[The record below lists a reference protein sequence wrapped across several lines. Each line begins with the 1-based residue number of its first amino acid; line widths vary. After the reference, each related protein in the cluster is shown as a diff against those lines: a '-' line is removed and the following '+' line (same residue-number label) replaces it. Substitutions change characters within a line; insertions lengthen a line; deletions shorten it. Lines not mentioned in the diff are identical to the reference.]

1 MIFKPIIFLAVALVM
16 CQVAHSQLQ
25 GFATQNGGTT
35 GGAGGPTV
43 NVNTEAQL
51 INAVTD
57 NNPRIVRV
65 TGSITLSGS
74 TRVRIGSNKSILGA
88 SSNAGIH
95 RGGGML
101 IESGRNVIIRGIR
114 CSFVRDPND
123 CVEVSRS
130 TNVWIDHCDFWS
142 DMNNGRDFYDGL
154 VDIVRGSDFV
164 TLSWNRFRNHY
175 KVSLIGNSDDAAATD
190 RGRLRVS
197 IQGNWFQN
205 VNSRNPS
212 LRFGTGHIWNNL
224 FENVGSSTI
233 NSRMGA
239 QVLVEN
245 NVFINARRT
254 IITNLDSREDGF
266 ANQRNN
272 LFGSESMAGPFITR
286 TGSFTNPPYSY
297 SLQSVHNTATLVRG
311 RAGAT
316 TTF

>member
-1 MIFKPIIFLAVALVM
+1 M

-74 TRVRIGSNKSILGA
+74 TRVRVGSNKSILGA

-123 CVEVSRS
+123 CVEISRS

-175 KVSLIGNSDDAAATD
+175 KTNLIGNSDDAGATD

-197 IQGNWFQN
+197 IQGNWYQN

-212 LRFGTGHIWNNL
+212 LRFGTAHIWNNL
-224 FENVGSSTI
+224 FENVPSSTI

-239 QVLVEN
+239 QCLVEN

>member
-1 MIFKPIIFLAVALVM
+1 MIFKPIIFLAVALLM

-25 GFATQNGGTT
+25 GFATQNGGTS

-65 TGSITLSGS
+65 TGSITLSGT
-74 TRVRIGSNKSILGA
+74 TRVRVGSNKSILGA

-95 RGGGML
+95 RGGGL
-101 IESGRNVIIRGIR
+101 LLESVRNVIIRGIR
-114 CSFVRDPND
+114 CSFVRAPND
-123 CVEVSRS
+123 CVEISRT
-130 TNVWIDHCDFWS
+130 TNVWIDHCEFWA
-142 DMNNGRDFYDGL
+142 DQNNGRDFYDGL

-175 KVSLIGNSDDAAATD
+175 KVSLIGNSDDAGATD

-212 LRFGTGHIWNNL
+212 LRFGTAHIWNN
-224 FENVGSSTI
+224 FFQNVGASTI

-239 QVLVEN
+239 QVFVEN
-245 NVFINARRT
+245 NVFVNARRT

-266 ANQRNN
+266 ANHRNN

-286 TGSFTNPPYSY
+286 TGTFTNPPYSY
-297 SLQSVHNTATLVRG
+297 SLQSVHNTESLVRG

>member
-1 MIFKPIIFLAVALVM
+1 MIFKSIVFLAVALLL
-16 CQVAHSQLQ
+16 CQVVHSQMQ
-25 GFATQNGGTT
+25 GYATMNGGTT

-51 INAVTD
+51 ISAVTD
-57 NNPRIVRV
+57 NNPRIVRI
-65 TGSITLSGS
+65 TGLITL
-74 TRVRIGSNKSILGA
+74 TQRIRVGSNKSILGG
-88 SSNAGIH
+88 SSNAGIQ
-95 RGGGML
+95 RGGGL
-101 IESGRNVIIRGIR
+101 LLESVRNVIIRGIR

-123 CVEVSRS
+123 CIEISRT
-130 TNVWIDHCDFWS
+130 TNVWVDQCDLWS

-154 VDIVRGSDFV
+154 IDIVRGSDFV
-164 TLSWNRFRNHY
+164 TVSWTRFRSHY
-175 KVSLIGNSDDAAATD
+175 KVMLIGNSDDAAATD

-197 IQGNWFQN
+197 LQGNWFQN
-205 VNSRNPS
+205 VNSRVPS

-224 FENVGSSTI
+224 YENVGASTI

-239 QVLVEN
+239 QVFVEN

-266 ANQRNN
+266 ANERNN
-272 LFGSESMAGPFITR
+272 NFGAESQRGPFITR

-297 SLQSVHNTATLVRG
+297 SLQSVHNVTTLVRG

-316 TTF
+316 VTF

>member
-1 MIFKPIIFLAVALVM
+1 MIFKPIVFVAIALLM

-25 GFATQNGGTT
+25 GYATQNGGTN

-51 INAVTD
+51 ISAVTD
-57 NNPRIVRV
+57 NNPRIVRI
-65 TGSITLSGS
+65 TGLITLSQRI
-74 TRVRIGSNKSILGA
+74 RVGSNKSILGA
-88 SSNAGIH
+88 SANAGIT
-95 RGGGML
+95 RGGGL
-101 IESGRNVIIRGIR
+101 LLESVRNVVIRGIR
-114 CSFVRDPND
+114 CSFVREPND
-123 CVEVSRS
+123 CVEISRT
-130 TNVWIDHCDFWS
+130 TNVWVDQNEFWS

-175 KVSLIGNSDDAAATD
+175 KVCLFGNSDDAGGTD

-197 IQGNWFQN
+197 LQGNWFQN
-205 VNSRNPS
+205 VNSRVPS
-212 LRFGTGHIWNNL
+212 LRFGTAHIWNNL
-224 FENVGSSTI
+224 FENVGASTI

-239 QVLVEN
+239 NVFVEN

-266 ANQRNN
+266 ANHRNN
-272 LFGSESMAGPFITR
+272 EFGSESQRGPFVTR

-297 SLQSVHNTATLVRG
+297 SLQSVHNTASLVRG

-316 TTF
+316 VRF

>member
-1 MIFKPIIFLAVALVM
+1 M
-16 CQVAHSQLQ
+16 
-25 GFATQNGGTT
+25 
-35 GGAGGPTV
+35 

-51 INAVTD
+51 ISAVTD
-57 NNPRIVRV
+57 NNPRIVRI
-65 TGSITLSGS
+65 TGMITLTGRI
-74 TRVRIGSNKSILGA
+74 RVGANKSILGA
-88 SSNAGIH
+88 SANAGVQ
-95 RGGGML
+95 RGGGIL
-101 IESGRNVIIRGIR
+101 LESTRNVIIRGIR

-123 CVEVSRS
+123 CIEVSRT
-130 TNVWIDHCDFWS
+130 TNVWIDHNELWS

-154 VDIVRGSDFV
+154 IDIVRGSDFV
-164 TLSWNRFRNHY
+164 TLSWNRLRNHY
-175 KVSLIGNSDDAAATD
+175 KVALIGNSDDAAATD
-190 RGRLRVS
+190 RGRLRIS

-212 LRFGTGHIWNNL
+212 LRFGTAHIWNNL
-224 FENVGSSTI
+224 FENVGASTI

-239 QVLVEN
+239 QTLVEN

-266 ANQRNN
+266 SNQRNN

-286 TGSFTNPPYSY
+286 TGSFTTAPYSY

-316 TTF
+316 VQF